1 MVLWIL
7 SFVFCAVVP
16 DFLLWHHVDREERIK
31 KKEKKLSHQYSSG
44 IGCLHV
50 SSFLLW
56 TWILKPSR
64 NRFGKKTECFLN
76 VVFSPFCLVT
86 NATRGLVNG
95 FSSSNTYSACNPH
108 SLDAH
113 YCFKYNS
120 SKRVQ
125 TRSRTETQRRGKKG
139 GRVRER
145 GVFEVRLSG
154 AMFGTKGEQWGE

>member
-1 MVLWIL
+1 MD
-7 SFVFCAVVP
+7 FVFC
-16 DFLLWHHVDREERIK
+16 FLCCSPWFPTVTPCWQRGKNK
-31 KKEKKLSHQYSSG
+31 KKRKKIVPS
-44 IGCLHV
+44 V
-50 SSFLLW
+50 FLWYWLFACFQLPPVNMNPQTQQKSLW
-56 TWILKPSR
+56 Q
-64 NRFGKKTECFLN
+64 KKTECFLN

>member
-1 MVLWIL
+1 MLT
-7 SFVFCAVVP
+7 
-16 DFLLWHHVDREERIK
+16 ERKEWK
-31 KKEKKLSHQYSSG
+31 KKKKKYPISIPLVLAVCMFPASS
-44 IGCLHV
+44 CEHE
-50 SSFLLW
+50 SSNPAEIALA
-56 TWILKPSR
+56 
-64 NRFGKKTECFLN
+64 KKTECFLN